1 MRNYPDPTQNLHLI
15 TRLEASDFDQAER
28 DRQITDGVRAY
39 QQLQMEFDRE
49 LFSTQDP
56 DTLTTLMQEKNLV
69 RERLAA
75 YGIRVRP

>member
-1 MRNYPDPTQNLHLI
+1 MRNYPDPTHTVHLL
-15 TRLEASDFDQAER
+15 TRREANDPDQAER
-28 DRQITDGVRAY
+28 DQQIADGLRAY

-56 DTLTTLMQEKNLV
+56 DTLTTLMLEKNLV

-75 YGIRVRP
+75 HGIRVRP